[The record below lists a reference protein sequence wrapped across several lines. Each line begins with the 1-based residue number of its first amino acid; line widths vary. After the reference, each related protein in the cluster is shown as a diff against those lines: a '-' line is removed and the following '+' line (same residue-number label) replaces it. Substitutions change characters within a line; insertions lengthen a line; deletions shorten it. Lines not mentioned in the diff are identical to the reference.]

1 MGKIDIY
8 ITRHGETLYNI
19 MNCVQG
25 WVDTP
30 LTESGIE
37 LATRLGMGLKN
48 VEFEAVFTSD
58 MRRAIHTAELILAKN
73 LYVNKAKIEQ
83 DQRVREW
90 CFGSME
96 GKSNSLLLDEIKNT
110 IADVSF
116 AQMNY
121 YLPQISECI
130 VNNDTTGW
138 AESFSDIKKRLSS
151 FFDDIID
158 HYSEGNFLVVTH
170 AFLIKTIIYLYGYDK
185 LGQVSSIEN
194 ASITKLE
201 YSNGEYN
208 IKEINNTDYIS

>member
-1 MGKIDIY
+1 MGKIEIY

-30 LTESGIE
+30 LTDSGTE
-37 LATRLGMGLKN
+37 LATKLGVGLKN
-48 VEFEAVFTSD
+48 IKFEAVFTSD
-58 MRRAIHTAELILAKN
+58 MSRTIHTAELILDKN
-73 LYVNKAKIEQ
+73 LFRNKTEVKQ

-96 GKSNSLLLDEIKNT
+96 GKSNSLLLDEIKKT

-138 AESFSDIKKRLSS
+138 AESFSDIKKRLNS
-151 FFDDIID
+151 FFDDITD